1 MLDFV
6 DKPIVL
12 ELDNPV
18 SSNRFYIAK
27 PNRELLF
34 GDRDGLKRISN
45 AGLTKED
52 VAEYIRSCQVKIYED
67 LTTLPVRYPYHFVPD

>member
-12 ELDNPV
+12 ELENRV

-34 GDRDGLKRISN
+34 GDRDGLKRISKT
-45 AGLTKED
+45 GVTKDD
-52 VAEYIRSCQVKIYED
+52 VAEYIKSCQVTIYENPSR
-67 LTTLPVRYPYHFVPD
+67 LPVRHPYHFVPD